1 VEYPLNETI
10 IPKAFSH
17 DYQSTLLYSI
27 RSIVLSLEEVLKN
40 MNSEAQST
48 LKLDGAWPII
58 KRRWLPASLTFFGI
72 FALFYTLSLK
82 EKPVYIAEGEILI
95 KKASSMPSVTG
106 VGTEVGLLD
115 PLTKENSPLDTEAE
129 IISSV
134 PLIEQT
140 VQKLQLKNIEGS
152 LLKYPEVLKN
162 LKLSK
167 VQASDLLTITYQD
180 QDPEKAATLVNTLIE
195 VYLNDDIL
203 RKRAELT
210 ATREFIEEKL
220 PESEDFLSQ
229 AETDLRLFKEQN
241 NFFALQSEAAS
252 TTELMA
258 DLQQKMTDTQS
269 QIANAYSRSQAL
281 QNQLGMNP
289 KQAGTLTSVSQSP
302 AVQEARQTLQE
313 AESQLAVERT
323 RLTGNHPTIIDL
335 ESKVAS
341 LKGLLQGRVGDVAGS
356 SLPMGDLQLGE
367 LQQELTKELVGLEAN
382 RQGLSSQMATLAS
395 LQSGYQERLSIL
407 PQLEQELRR
416 LERQL
421 ELSQTMY
428 SQLQQKLQEVR
439 IAESQS
445 LGNASLVSPAL
456 VPEKPI
462 SRKSL
467 YQSMGIFLGAVVGV
481 ATALLL
487 ESQDRSIKSVD
498 EAKAQLQFSL
508 LGVIPTVGKSIKLF
522 SNRRS
527 TPQLIVR
534 DNPRSPISE
543 AYRMLQTKLKF
554 ACAEQDVKVIVVT
567 SAIAKEGKSTVSSNL
582 AAAISQVGRRVLLV
596 DADLRRPL
604 QHEIWNLSN
613 EVGLGNTIGGQINLE
628 LAVQPTM
635 PNLDVLT
642 AGTLSPNPIALLDS
656 QRMTSLME
664 EFADRYD
671 FVIIDAPPLNVA
683 ADASIL
689 GKMADGILWVV
700 RPGVLDSTNMAV
712 AQEIVDQ
719 SRQTVLGVV
728 VNGVIGENEYN
739 SYDLNDRSIAMS
751 R

>member
-1 VEYPLNETI
+1 ME
-10 IPKAFSH
+10 
-17 DYQSTLLYSI
+17 
-27 RSIVLSLEEVLKN
+27 
-40 MNSEAQST
+40 SEAQST
-48 LKLDGAWPII
+48 IKLDGAWPII
-58 KRRWLPASLTFFGI
+58 QRRWLPASLMFVGI
-72 FALFYTLSLK
+72 FSLFYTLSLK

-106 VGTEVGLLD
+106 VGTEVGILD

-134 PLIEQT
+134 PSIEQT
-140 VQKLQLKNIEGS
+140 VKKLQIKNFEGN
-152 LLKYPEVLKN
+152 LLTYQEVLKN

-167 VQASDLLTITYQD
+167 VQASDLLTITYED
-180 QDPEKAATLVNTLIE
+180 RDPERAATFVNTLIE
-195 VYLNDDIL
+195 VYLNDDVL

-220 PESEDFLSQ
+220 PESEALLSE

-258 DLQQKMTDTQS
+258 SVQQKMTDTQS
-269 QIANAYSRSQAL
+269 QIASTYSRSQAI

-289 KQAGTLTSVSQSP
+289 KEAETLTSISQSP
-302 AVQEARQTLQE
+302 AVQEARQKLQE

-323 RLTGNHPTIIDL
+323 RLTGNHPTIIQL
-335 ESKVAS
+335 ESQVAT
-341 LKGLLQGRVGDVAGS
+341 LRTLLQGRVGDIAGS
-356 SLPMGDLQLGE
+356 SPSAGDVQLGQ
-367 LQQELTKELVGLEAN
+367 LQQDLTKQLVGLESE
-382 RQGLSSQMATLAS
+382 RQGLTSQMATLAE
-395 LQSGYQERLSIL
+395 LQSGYQERLSSL

-421 ELSQTMY
+421 ELSQTTY

-467 YQSMGIFLGAVVGV
+467 YQSMGIFIGAIVGV

-498 EAKAQLQFSL
+498 EAKAQLQFAL
-508 LGVIPTVGKSIKLF
+508 LGVIPRVGKSGKIL
-522 SNRRS
+522 SRRKS
-527 TPQLIVR
+527 TPQVIVR
-534 DNPRSPISE
+534 DEPRSPISE
-543 AYRMLQTKLKF
+543 AYRMMQTKLKF
-554 ACAEQDVKVIVVT
+554 ACAERDIKVIVVT
-567 SAIAKEGKSTVSSNL
+567 SAIAKEGKSTIAANL

-604 QHEIWNLSN
+604 QHEIWNLRN
-613 EVGLGNTIGGQINLE
+613 ELGLGNTIAGQIDLE
-628 LAVQPTM
+628 VAIQGTM

-656 QRMTSLME
+656 QRMTSLIE

-671 FVIIDAPPLNVA
+671 FAIVDAPPLNLA

-700 RPGVLDSTNMAV
+700 RPGVLDSDSMAV
-712 AQEIVDQ
+712 AQEIIDQ

-728 VNGVIGENEYN
+728 VNGVIGENESH
-739 SYDLNDRSIAMS
+739 SYARVERSVY
-751 R
+751 RP